1 MVPMSTAAPRGAKEA
16 LEPQRAA
23 ARGTDRA
30 AGPGACLLEAV
41 GVGHRDVRA
50 CDALDRRVKVVEGVR
65 LHHLPGRQRL
75 LLVKQLLSPRGVV
88 RALSSFAG
96 GARGDPGR

>member
-50 CDALDRRVKVVEGVR
+50 CDALDRRIKVVEGVR